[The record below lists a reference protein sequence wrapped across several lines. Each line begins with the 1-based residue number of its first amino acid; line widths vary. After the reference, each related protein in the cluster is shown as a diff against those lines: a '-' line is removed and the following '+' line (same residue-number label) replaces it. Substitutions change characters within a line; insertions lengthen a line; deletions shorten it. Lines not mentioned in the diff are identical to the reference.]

1 MNVRFSF
8 LIIQLQQIYFSL
20 PLRVIF
26 ILKNKKNKTF
36 SMISLSQKL
45 DDDFNKNTVTK
56 YLHIIFILYCSY
68 NLHIS
73 DSH

>member
-36 SMISLSQKL
+36 SVISLSQKL

-73 DSH
+73 DPH

>member
-45 DDDFNKNTVTK
+45 DDDFNKNTILCFQFCHQILA
-56 YLHIIFILYCSY
+56 YHIYFVLF
-68 NLHIS
+68 L
-73 DSH
+73 